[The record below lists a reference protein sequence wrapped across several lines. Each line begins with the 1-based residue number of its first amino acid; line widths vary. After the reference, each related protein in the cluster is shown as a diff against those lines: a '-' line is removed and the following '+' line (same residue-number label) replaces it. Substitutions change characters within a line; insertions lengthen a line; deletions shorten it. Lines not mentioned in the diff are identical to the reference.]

1 MDSSVRKTQEVYSY
15 KDYLTWPDDERW
27 EIIDGVPH
35 DMSPSPSD
43 IHQEIL
49 WKLSGELYIFFKDKK
64 CKAYPAPFDVM
75 LPLNKIDDDS
85 KVYNIVQPDII
96 IVCDKDKISHK
107 GCKGAPDI
115 VIEIISPSTVS
126 KDFVK
131 KRRLYEK
138 NKIKQYWIVSPEE
151 KTLLLF
157 RLNENELYGEPE
169 EYKKEDKFEVDDF
182 KGLEIDLTK
191 IFQEF

>member
-1 MDSSVRKTQEVYSY
+1 MENPAKKIQEVYSY
-15 KDYLTWPDDERW
+15 KDYLTWPEEERW
-27 EIIDGVPH
+27 EIIEGIPY

-49 WKLSGELYIFFKDKK
+49 WKLSGELYIFLKNKK

-75 LPLNKIDDDS
+75 LPVNKLDDER
-85 KVYNIVQPDII
+85 KRYNIVQPDII
-96 IVCDKDKISHK
+96 IVCDKDKISSK

-115 VIEIISPSTVS
+115 VIEILSPSTAS
-126 KDFVK
+126 KDFIK

-151 KTLLLF
+151 KAVLLF
-157 RLNENELYGEPE
+157 KLNENENYGEPE
-169 EYKKEDKFEVDDF
+169 EYKREDKYEVEGFE
-182 KGLEIDLTK
+182 GLEIDLNK
-191 IFQEF
+191 IFQDI